1 MRLIIQI
8 PAVNEAESLPGVLAA
23 LPRRIAGVDEVRV
36 LVVDDGSTDGTADVA
51 YAAGADWVVRHRGNK
66 GLAAAFQT
74 GLDAA
79 LRLGAD
85 IIVNTDADGQYLGV
99 DIPIL
104 IAPILR
110 SEADMVIG
118 DRQPHTLAHFS
129 PQKRLLQRFGSWV
142 VQQASGADIPDA
154 VSGFR
159 AYSREAALRLY
170 VGSPF
175 SYTIETLIQARRRRL
190 TVTHVPVSVNPD
202 TRPSRLH
209 RGNWNFVKRQA
220 GTIVRT
226 YATYEPLKTFFY
238 IALPFLLVGIL
249 LMARLGVLWLQG
261 EMERGSHTQS
271 LVAGATALILGG
283 VIFLFGILAD
293 RVGDNRRLM
302 EEILYRVRVQNIN
315 TGLAPGE
322 LAPRRAPHVVAPP
335 FENSPK
341 SAVSAAPAGRLTE

>member
-8 PAVNEAESLPGVLAA
+8 PAVNEAESLPTVLAA
-23 LPRRIAGVDEVRV
+23 LPRRIPGIDDVRV

-85 IIVNTDADGQYLGV
+85 VIVNTDADGQYLGS
-99 DIPIL
+99 DIPAL

-110 SEADMVIG
+110 GRADMVIG
-118 DRQPHTLAHFS
+118 DRQTHSLTHFS
-129 PQKRLLQRFGSWV
+129 PLKRLLQRFGSWV
-142 VQQASGADIPDA
+142 VKKASGADIPDA

-159 AYSREAALRLY
+159 AYSREAALRLF

-190 TVTHVPVSVNPD
+190 TVTHVPVSVNPH

-238 IALPFLLVGIL
+238 LALPFLLVGVVL
-249 LMARLGVLWLQG
+249 LARIAVLWLQG
-261 EMERGSHTQS
+261 EMQRGSHTQS

-302 EEILYRVRVQNIN
+302 EELLYRARAQTVGA
-315 TGLAPGE
+315 GLEPNE
-322 LAPRRAPHVVAPP
+322 LAPRPAPP
-335 FENSPK
+335 TVAAPAENFPK
-341 SAVSAAPAGRLTE
+341 SAVSPTPFGRLTE